1 MKEKQ
6 LSLNEVKDEQASFLA
21 SVYGWMTIALIIT
34 GVVAYGT
41 ASSPNLVNTILGNN
55 FIFYGILIGQ
65 LLCVVYLSR
74 VIHKIS
80 ASLATL
86 IFLGYAALNGL
97 SFSLIFLQFT
107 ADSIAST
114 FLITAGTFG
123 VMSIYGYFTKSD
135 LTKMGNLAIMALVG
149 LILASVVNMFY
160 HNETFYWVT
169 TLIGVLIFV
178 ALIASDTQKL
188 KQLNVIGNE
197 ETDEGEKEAIM
208 GALTLYLDFINI
220 FMYFIRIFGKRK

>member
-1 MKEKQ
+1 MEEKK

-34 GVVAYGT
+34 GLVAYGT
-41 ASSPNLVNTILGNN
+41 AFSPNLVNIILGNN

-65 LLCVVYLSR
+65 IICVVYLSR
-74 VIHKIS
+74 IIHKIS

-97 SFSLIFLQFT
+97 SFSLIFMQFT
-107 ADSIAST
+107 TDSIAST
-114 FLITAGTFG
+114 FLVTAGTFG

-149 LILASVVNMFY
+149 LILASIVNMFF
-160 HNETFYWVT
+160 HNETFYWLT
-169 TLIGVLIFV
+169 TFIGILIFV
-178 ALIASDTQKL
+178 ALIASDQE
-188 KQLNVIGNE
+188 QN
-197 ETDEGEKEAIM
+197 
-208 GALTLYLDFINI
+208 
-220 FMYFIRIFGKRK
+220 